1 MKITIYSIFLIFYL
15 FTFKVAGQ
23 NVNWREYLSQL
34 AEEEIENS
42 VVIENMYEE
51 LLNLETNPLNL
62 NTVKK
67 EELES
72 IPLLSSEEV
81 NMIFDFLK
89 HNRPVMTVYELR
101 NVKKLSYRTIQL
113 IIPFFYVGEEDSDSN
128 REYKFSQ
135 HDIQIRFDKTLT
147 PRAGYG
153 SFSDSIL
160 ERYPNRKYR
169 GEDFYNS
176 VRYSLKY
183 REKIQ
188 MGITAEKDAGEPLLK
203 QGYKKGYDHY
213 GFHFIINNSGRLKTL
228 AIGDYRI
235 SFGQGLILNNDFP
248 GSKSWSI
255 DNVARRTTGPKRH
268 FSTTEYG
275 FFRGGAAMFEFNNV
289 SLTAFY
295 SNRLI
300 DTNISDSGEITS
312 FKTDGLHRTP
322 LEISKKKNTREQV
335 IGTNI
340 NYRYNRFQTGISGV
354 YHIYNK
360 MYNPVL
366 RDYNKYYLR
375 DQSNLNASIDYSYQL
390 PGFILAGE
398 TAIAKNGAVATINS
412 LQYRP
417 VTDISFTLL
426 YRKYPITYNAL
437 HAQAFSEGS
446 RVQNENG
453 IFIATAFK
461 PVKRLTVNSYL
472 DLVRFPW
479 KKYGVNGPSKA
490 MDLYFKSSYT
500 FSEHS
505 YIEARYKFKMKEK
518 NLDHP
523 EQENKSVL
531 PYTTNKIRLRYNHEY
546 DSGWNL
552 RTTVDFAQYTAK
564 YQPSERGIMISQ
576 NIAYRGESP
585 LKGDAYLAW
594 FNTDTYNSR
603 LYSYER
609 NLLSTFYMPFFY
621 GKGVRLALSAKY
633 EITSSLTISAK
644 AGYTNYFNRDVIG
657 SGTELINGNSRT
669 DIFTYIRWRF

>member
-1 MKITIYSIFLIFYL
+1 VRTTPLHIVIPVKNSPESTSLTIEAVINSKSEIDFELTVYDDFSEKETADMLDKLASKYN
-15 FTFKVAGQ
+15 FKVVHLSEVTANPSPNYRLVLQMAQTKAVSSGAHIVIVESDVT
-23 NVNWREYLSQL
+23 VNEDTIS
-34 AEEEIENS
+34 
-42 VVIENMYEE
+42 
-51 LLNLETNPLNL
+51 
-62 NTVKK
+62 
-67 EELES
+67 
-72 IPLLSSEEV
+72 
-81 NMIFDFLK
+81 
-89 HNRPVMTVYELR
+89 
-101 NVKKLSYRTIQL
+101 KL
-113 IIPFFYVGEEDSDSN
+113 
-128 REYKFSQ
+128 
-135 HDIQIRFDKTLT
+135 
-147 PRAGYG
+147 
-153 SFSDSIL
+153 
-160 ERYPNRKYR
+160 
-169 GEDFYNS
+169 YNS
-176 VRYSLKY
+176 V
-183 REKIQ
+183 
-188 MGITAEKDAGEPLLK
+188 
-203 QGYKKGYDHY
+203 
-213 GFHFIINNSGRLKTL
+213 NN
-228 AIGDYRI
+228 
-235 SFGQGLILNNDFP
+235 LNNDFP

-505 YIEARYKFKMKEK
+505 YIEARYKFKRKEK
-518 NLDHP
+518 NLDNP
-523 EQENKSVL
+523 ELEEKSVL
-531 PYTTNKIRLRYNHEY
+531 PYITNKLRLRYSQENS
-546 DSGWNL
+546 SGWNF
-552 RTTVDFAQYTAK
+552 RSTVDFAGGTVEPAAGVMATKPAITPVQKPTTV
-564 YQPSERGIMISQ
+564 G
-576 NIAYRGESP
+576 
-585 LKGDAYLAW
+585 
-594 FNTDTYNSR
+594 F
-603 LYSYER
+603 
-609 NLLSTFYMPFFY
+609 LL
-621 GKGVRLALSAKY
+621 
-633 EITSSLTISAK
+633 II
-644 AGYTNYFNRDVIG
+644 
-657 SGTELINGNSRT
+657 
-669 DIFTYIRWRF
+669 